1 MLEKDK
7 QDKLKNISKETEI
20 HILLRELLKEMKYN
34 DVEITHE
41 KGNVPEYGKDLIA
54 SRYDEIEDKY
64 EWTAFVVKKG
74 DLTGTSSMNMDI
86 KSQIQECFE

>member
-20 HILLRELLKEMKYN
+20 HTLLWELLKEMKYN

-41 KGNVPEYGKDLIA
+41 KGNVHEYGKDLIS
-54 SRYDEIEDKY
+54 SRYYEI
-64 EWTAFVVKKG
+64 
-74 DLTGTSSMNMDI
+74 
-86 KSQIQECFE
+86 